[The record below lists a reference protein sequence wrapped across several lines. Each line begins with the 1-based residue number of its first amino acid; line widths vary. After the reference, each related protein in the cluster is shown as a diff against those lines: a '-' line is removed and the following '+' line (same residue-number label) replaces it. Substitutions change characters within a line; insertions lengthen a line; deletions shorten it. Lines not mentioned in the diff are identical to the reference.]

1 MKYHFPILRI
11 KFEDKIKRLLNI
23 GDVLEAKKIKNTRV
37 VHTDQVLI
45 NDLNN
50 YHTLFGGVLMKK
62 MDACAT
68 LSARMHSRVKQCVT
82 ASTDSVNFLHPIR
95 QSDSV
100 GIESVVCYTGRSSME
115 IFCKVVAEDLET
127 GERRIA
133 ATAFFTFVP
142 LDENNRPLEVPGVIP
157 ETEEEK
163 FLYETGKER
172 EKIRKI
178 KRDQNKELV
187 SRLTSEKP
195 WD

>member
-1 MKYHFPILRI
+1 M
-11 KFEDKIKRLLNI
+11 
-23 GDVLEAKKIKNTRV
+23 EAKKSSETRV
-37 VHTDQVLI
+37 IHTDQVLL

-50 YHTLFGGVLMKK
+50 YDTLFGGVLMKK

-68 LSARMHSRVKQCVT
+68 LSARRHSRVKQCVT

-100 GIESVVCYTGRSSME
+100 GIESFVCYTGKRSME
-115 IFCKVVAEDLET
+115 IFCKVVAEELDT

-142 LDENNRPLEVPGVIP
+142 LDENKRPLEVPEVIP

-163 FLYETGKER
+163 YLYETGKER
-172 EKIRKI
+172 ERIRKL
-178 KRDQNKELV
+178 KREQNKELV
-187 SRLTSEKP
+187 SRLSSDKV

>member
-1 MKYHFPILRI
+1 MESKKVKETRI
-11 KFEDKIKRLLNI
+11 
-23 GDVLEAKKIKNTRV
+23 VQ
-37 VHTDQVLI
+37 TDQVLI

-68 LSARMHSRVKQCVT
+68 LSARRHSRVKECVT
-82 ASTDSVNFLHPIR
+82 ASTDSVNFLEPIR

-100 GIESVVCYTGRSSME
+100 CIESFVSYTGKKSME
-115 IFCKVVAEDLET
+115 IFCKVIAEDLET
-127 GERRIA
+127 GNRRIA
-133 ATAFFTFVP
+133 ATAFLTFVP
-142 LDENNRPLEVPGVIP
+142 LDENKRPKEVPSVIP

-172 EKIRKI
+172 EKVRKL
-178 KRDQNKELV
+178 KRQKNKELV
-187 SRLTSEKP
+187 SKLSLDKP

>member
-1 MKYHFPILRI
+1 M
-11 KFEDKIKRLLNI
+11 
-23 GDVLEAKKIKNTRV
+23 EAKKIKKTRV
-37 VHTDQVLI
+37 VQTDQVLI

-50 YHTLFGGVLMKK
+50 YSTLFGGVLMKK

-68 LSARMHSRVKQCVT
+68 LSARRHSRVKECVT
-82 ASTDSVNFLHPIR
+82 ASTDSVNFIKPIR

-100 GIESVVCYTGRSSME
+100 CIESFVSYTGTKSME
-115 IFCKVVAEDLET
+115 IFCKVIAEDLET

-142 LDENNRPLEVPGVIP
+142 LDRNKRPLEVPGVIP

-172 EKIRKI
+172 EEIRKL
-178 KRDQNKELV
+178 KRTQNKELV
-187 SRLTSEKP
+187 ARLTLDKP

>member
-1 MKYHFPILRI
+1 M
-11 KFEDKIKRLLNI
+11 
-23 GDVLEAKKIKNTRV
+23 EAKKIKDTRV
-37 VHTDQVLI
+37 IHTDQVLI

-68 LSARMHSRVKQCVT
+68 LSARKHSRVKQCVT
-82 ASTDSVNFLHPIR
+82 ASTDSVNFLHPIT
-95 QSDSV
+95 QSDAVS
-100 GIESVVCYTGRSSME
+100 IESIVCYTGRRSME

-142 LDENNRPLEVPGVIP
+142 LDENKRPLEVPGVIP

-172 EKIRKI
+172 EKIRMI
-178 KRDQNKELV
+178 KREQNKKLV
-187 SRLTSEKP
+187 SRLTSDKP
-195 WD
+195 

>member
-1 MKYHFPILRI
+1 M
-11 KFEDKIKRLLNI
+11 ES
-23 GDVLEAKKIKNTRV
+23 KKVKETRV
-37 VHTDQVLI
+37 VQTDQVLI

-68 LSARMHSRVKQCVT
+68 LSARRHSRVKECVT
-82 ASTDSVNFLHPIR
+82 ASTDSVNFLEPIR

-100 GIESVVCYTGRSSME
+100 CIESFVSYTGKKSME
-115 IFCKVVAEDLET
+115 IFCKVIAEDLET
-127 GERRIA
+127 GNRRLA
-133 ATAFFTFVP
+133 ATAFLTFVP
-142 LDENNRPLEVPGVIP
+142 LDENKRPKEVPTVIP

-172 EKIRKI
+172 EIVRKL
-178 KRDQNKELV
+178 KRKKNKELV
-187 SRLTSEKP
+187 SKLSLDKP

>member
-1 MKYHFPILRI
+1 M
-11 KFEDKIKRLLNI
+11 
-23 GDVLEAKKIKNTRV
+23 EAKKIKDTRV
-37 VHTDQVLI
+37 IHTDQVLI

-68 LSARMHSRVKQCVT
+68 LSARKHSRVKQCVT
-82 ASTDSVNFLHPIR
+82 ASTDSVNFLHPIT
-95 QSDSV
+95 QSDAVS
-100 GIESVVCYTGRSSME
+100 IESIVCYTGRRSME

-142 LDENNRPLEVPGVIP
+142 LDENKRPLEVPGVIP

-172 EKIRKI
+172 EKIRMI
-178 KRDQNKELV
+178 KREQNKELV
-187 SRLTSEKP
+187 SRLTSDKP
-195 WD
+195 

>member
-1 MKYHFPILRI
+1 M
-11 KFEDKIKRLLNI
+11 E
-23 GDVLEAKKIKNTRV
+23 EKKIKDTRV

-68 LSARMHSRVKQCVT
+68 LSARKHSRIKQCVT

-100 GIESVVCYTGRSSME
+100 GIESIVCYTGRRSME
-115 IFCKVVAEDLET
+115 IFCKVIAEDLET

-163 FLYETGKER
+163 FLYDTGKER
-172 EKIRKI
+172 EKIRRI
-178 KRDQNKELV
+178 KREQNNELV
-187 SRLTSEKP
+187 SRLSPDKP

>member
-1 MKYHFPILRI
+1 M
-11 KFEDKIKRLLNI
+11 
-23 GDVLEAKKIKNTRV
+23 EAKKISETRV
-37 VHTDQVLI
+37 IHTDQVLL

-68 LSARMHSRVKQCVT
+68 LSARRHSRVKQCVT
-82 ASTDSVNFLHPIR
+82 ASTDSVNFLYPIQQR
-95 QSDSV
+95 DSV
-100 GIESVVCYTGRSSME
+100 SIESFVCYTGRRSME

-127 GERRIA
+127 GERKIA

-142 LDENNRPLEVPGVIP
+142 LDENKKPLEVPEVLP

-163 FLYETGKER
+163 YLYQTGKER
-172 EKIRKI
+172 EKIRRL
-178 KRDQNKELV
+178 KREQNKELV
-187 SRLTSEKP
+187 SRLSPEKV

>member
-1 MKYHFPILRI
+1 M
-11 KFEDKIKRLLNI
+11 
-23 GDVLEAKKIKNTRV
+23 EAKKVKDTRV
-37 VHTDQVLI
+37 VQTDQVLI

-68 LSARMHSRVKQCVT
+68 LSARRHSRVKECVT
-82 ASTDSVNFLHPIR
+82 ASTDSVNFLEPIR

-100 GIESVVCYTGRSSME
+100 CIESFVSYTGKKSME
-115 IFCKVVAEDLET
+115 IFCKVIAENLET
-127 GERRIA
+127 GNRRIA
-133 ATAFFTFVP
+133 ATAFLTFVP
-142 LDENNRPLEVPGVIP
+142 LDQDKRPIEVPTVIP

-172 EKIRKI
+172 ERVRKL
-178 KRDQNKELV
+178 KRQKNKELV
-187 SRLTSEKP
+187 SKLSLDKP

>member
-1 MKYHFPILRI
+1 M
-11 KFEDKIKRLLNI
+11 
-23 GDVLEAKKIKNTRV
+23 EAKKIKDTRV

-68 LSARMHSRVKQCVT
+68 LSARKHSRVKQCVT
-82 ASTDSVNFLHPIR
+82 ASTDSVNFLHPIT
-95 QSDSV
+95 QSDAVS
-100 GIESVVCYTGRSSME
+100 IESIVCYTGRRSME

-142 LDENNRPLEVPGVIP
+142 LDENKKPLEVPGVIP

-172 EKIRKI
+172 EKIRMI
-178 KRDQNKELV
+178 KREQNKELV
-187 SRLTSEKP
+187 SRLTSDKP
-195 WD
+195 